1 MATKIIK
8 GDDLMVF
15 DGDKHSIAYATQHS
29 LSLTADSSEI
39 NTKDHG
45 IYGGTDI
52 NKINWEI
59 TSENLYT
66 SSAFDDLFEKMMNR
80 EPVALYWGLKAQTD
94 ATKTVVNGDY
104 EYWTPDTDSVYSGLA
119 YITSLTANAN
129 TSENATFSV
138 TFTGSGKI
146 TNLSEPIENGF
157 RYSSLLPQWAAQTTQ
172 GGATVL
178 TNYFEIDKRGLPDD
192 AHKSATDWYTYL
204 SVTTNKDINYNI
216 YQWDDNTVNI
226 EVNIGNKQVFIDTIQ
241 VVWTDAN
248 NNEIVGVPVN
258 GCNVVKYGIDTNS
271 QSGTINP

>member
-15 DGDKHSIAYATQHS
+15 DGDKRSIAYATQHT

-66 SSAFDDLFEKMMNR
+66 SSAFDGLFEKMMNR

-94 ATKTVVNGDY
+94 ASKTVVNGDY
-104 EYWTPDTDSVYSGLA
+104 EYWTPNTDSVYSGEA

-138 TFTGSGKI
+138 TFTGTGKI
-146 TNLSEPIENGF
+146 TNLSDPIENGF
-157 RYSSLLPQWAAQTTQ
+157 RYSSNIDKWLVQTQ

-192 AHKSATDWYTYL
+192 AHKSAADWYTHL
-204 SVTTNKDINYNI
+204 SVITNNDVNYNI
-216 YQWDDNTVNI
+216 YEWDESTVSI
-226 EVNIGNKQVFIDTIQ
+226 EVNIGNLQVFTDTIQ
-241 VVWTDAN
+241 LVWTDAN

-258 GCNVVKYGIDTNS
+258 RCNVVTYGIDVEPA
-271 QSGTINP
+271 QPVNP